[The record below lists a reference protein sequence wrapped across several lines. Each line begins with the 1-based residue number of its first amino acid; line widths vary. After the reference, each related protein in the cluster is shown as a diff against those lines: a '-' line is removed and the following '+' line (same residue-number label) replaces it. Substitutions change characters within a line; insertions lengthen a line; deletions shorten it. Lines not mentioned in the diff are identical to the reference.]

1 MPIKEHL
8 DIVLGNSTYLDDIR
22 LDNMAYLHVIRS
34 PYARARIIRIEEPGN
49 KALLFLTTKTIGNL
63 SMPAMSIPNAKIVRM
78 PVLPGDI
85 VNFVGQPVTA
95 VVSDSRYSPEDVAD
109 EVSIEYEPLRP
120 VITIDEALRN
130 EEVIHPELG
139 TNVSL
144 DTTLEGGDINA
155 FRDTDVIV
163 EREIEQARLV
173 ANPMEP
179 KGCIAYYNGDKL
191 LIYAST
197 QSTFRVRS
205 DLAEV
210 LGLPIDRIVVK
221 APKNVGGAFGNKT
234 PAYPE
239 YVLAA
244 IASMRL
250 RRPVKWVETRTEHL
264 NNATQGRGVK
274 SKMRLY
280 AKKDGTILGIEG
292 EIVVNLGA
300 YNFTINASSPIFIA
314 NLSTGPYRMSAA
326 RVRAIG
332 VFTNLPPSGPYRGAG
347 RPEAALIH
355 ETLIDDLADELGMD
369 PVEVK
374 RRNIIRDGETYKTP
388 LGLVID
394 PANYQ
399 SIFEDA
405 AKHYH
410 EFRSKYPGRGVSIVV
425 FALYVSAPG
434 GEGVKAVIGGGKMR
448 LIIGS
453 RPQGHAHISA
463 FTKYAS
469 EVFGIPEEFIEV
481 VPGDTETLN
490 YGVGTFGSRSATVV
504 AAAITELAERVNSRL
519 SSMGLSL
526 IDAVRSR
533 DIIIEEEVDYK
544 PSMAIFAP
552 GAHVA
557 VVDFDPE
564 ALTAKVIDYYAVY
577 NVGKP
582 LLEEEVEAQVHG
594 GVLQGLA
601 QVLWEGAFYSED
613 GTPLHSSLADYGLPS
628 MEEVTYRVT
637 TNEIN
642 TLSPLPGG
650 VRGIGE
656 SGTTGALSSVFLA
669 LEKAVRNRVGARIR
683 LGRTPV
689 TPSYLYQLMNDFKS

>member
-1 MPIKEHL
+1 MPIREHL
-8 DIVLGNSTYLDDIR
+8 EIVLGNSTYLDDLKFNNI
-22 LDNMAYLHVIRS
+22 AYLHVIRS
-34 PYARARIIRIEEPGN
+34 PYARARILRIGEPGSR
-49 KALLFLTTKTIGNL
+49 ALLFLTAKSIGNL
-63 SMPAMSIPNAKIVRM
+63 LMPAMAVPNTRIVRM
-78 PVLPGDI
+78 PVLPSDT
-85 VNFVGQPVTA
+85 VSFVGQPVAA
-95 VVSDSRYSPEDVAD
+95 VVTDSRYSLEDVAE
-109 EVSIEYEPLRP
+109 EVQIEYEPLKP
-120 VITIDEALRN
+120 VISIDDALKN
-130 EEVIHPELG
+130 EVIIHPEIG
-139 TNVSL
+139 TNISL
-144 DTTLEGGDINA
+144 DVTLEGGDTNVFKDA
-155 FRDTDVIV
+155 DVIV

-179 KGCIAYYNGDKL
+179 KGCIVYYNGDKL
-191 LIYAST
+191 LVYAST
-197 QSTFRVRS
+197 QSTFRVRA

-210 LGLPIDRIVVK
+210 LGLPIDKIVVK
-221 APKNVGGAFGNKT
+221 APRNVGGAFGNKT

-250 RRPVKWVETRTEHL
+250 RRPVKWVETRFEHL
-264 NNATQGRGVK
+264 NNATQGRGVR
-274 SKMRLY
+274 SRMRLY
-280 AKKDGTILGIEG
+280 AKRDGTVLGIEG
-292 EIVVNLGA
+292 EVIVNLGA

-314 NLSTGPYRMSAA
+314 NLSTGPYRMAAA

-332 VFTNLPPSGPYRGAG
+332 VFTNTPPSGPYRGAG

-355 ETLIDDLADELGMD
+355 ETLIDDLADELGID
-369 PVEVK
+369 PVEVR
-374 RRNIIRDGETYKTP
+374 RRNIIRDGETYRTP

-399 SIFEDA
+399 SILEDA

-410 EFRSKYPGRGVSIVV
+410 EFRSKYPGKGISIVV

-434 GEGVKAVIGGGKMR
+434 GEGVKAVIGGGKLR

-469 EVFGIPEEFIEV
+469 EVFGIPEDSIEV

-504 AAAITELAERVNSRL
+504 TSAITELAEKVSARL
-519 SSMGLSL
+519 SLMGILL
-526 IDAVRSR
+526 GDAIRSR
-533 DIIIEEEVDYK
+533 DVVIEEEVDYK
-544 PSMAIFAP
+544 PSMAVFAP

-564 ALTAKVIDYYAVY
+564 TLTAKVLDYYAVY

-582 LLEEEVEAQVHG
+582 LIKEEVEAQVHG

-601 QVLWEGAFYSED
+601 QVLWEGAIYGED
-613 GTPLHSSLADYGLPS
+613 GTPLHTSLADYGLPNT
-628 MEEVTYRVT
+628 EDITYKIM
-637 TNEIN
+637 TNEID
-642 TLSPLPGG
+642 TPSPLPSG

-656 SGTTGALSSVFLA
+656 SGTTGALASVFIA
-669 LEKAVRNRVGARIR
+669 LEKAVRSKVGAKVR

-689 TPSYLYQLMNDFKS
+689 TPSYLYQLISGFKS